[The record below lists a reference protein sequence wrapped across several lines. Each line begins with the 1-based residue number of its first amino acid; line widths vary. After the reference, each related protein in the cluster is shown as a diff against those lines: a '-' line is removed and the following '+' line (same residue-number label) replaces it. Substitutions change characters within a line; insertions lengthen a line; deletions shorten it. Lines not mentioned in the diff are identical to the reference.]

1 MAGDRADGLMNRTTA
16 SELYRQKL
24 DRYGGAS
31 PFQPLASQVWTPMAT
46 YMDLNPHLWAKIG
59 RETDCCD
66 IAPQRSAVSWYPNC
80 LRSERMFALGQ
91 NAMLKTV
98 FQ

>member
-1 MAGDRADGLMNRTTA
+1 
-16 SELYRQKL
+16 
-24 DRYGGAS
+24 
-31 PFQPLASQVWTPMAT
+31 MAT